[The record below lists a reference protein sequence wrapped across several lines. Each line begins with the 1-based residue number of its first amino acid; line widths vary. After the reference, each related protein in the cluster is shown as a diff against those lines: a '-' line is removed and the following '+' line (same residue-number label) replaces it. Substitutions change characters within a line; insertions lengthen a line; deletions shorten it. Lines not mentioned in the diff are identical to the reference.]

1 MNFSPLARRLAIL
14 VCGRRKAIPNSMPEL
29 PEVETVCRSLRPHLV
44 GRTIRRIRVLE
55 PRLRIP
61 VDKSALSALAGKTV
75 DGISRI
81 AKYIVFTLSEE
92 QAWIFHLGMSGKLI
106 CVTPEQALQKHDH
119 IIVELEGGG
128 ELRYHDP
135 RRFGLCLVVKQHRL
149 RELPQLCGIGLD
161 PFDPAL
167 DGEYLFRFT
176 RVSERRI
183 RDLLLDQHIVAGL
196 GNIYANEILSLA
208 GIKPTTRAHRLSRKQ
223 AQKLAATIPRLLS
236 DAIRWCGTSFSDYRD
251 ADDRSGEFQN
261 HLQVYDRDGQACRRC
276 AAVVKRVAIGNRS
289 AFYCPTCQK

>member
-1 MNFSPLARRLAIL
+1 
-14 VCGRRKAIPNSMPEL
+14 MPEL
-29 PEVETVCRSLRPHLV
+29 PEVETVCRSLRPHIL

-55 PRLRIP
+55 ARLRVP
-61 VDKSALSALAGKTV
+61 VDASALRALAGKRV
-75 DGISRI
+75 EGISRI
-81 AKYIVFTLSEE
+81 GKYIVLSLS
-92 QAWIFHLGMSGKLI
+92 QGQVWLFHLGMSGKLI
-106 CVTPEQALQKHDH
+106 CVAPGQALQKHDH

-135 RRFGLCLVVKQHRL
+135 RRFGLSLVVKKHRL
-149 RELPQLCGIGLD
+149 HELPQLRGIGLD

-176 RVSERRI
+176 RASERRI

-208 GIKPTTRAHRLSRKQ
+208 GIKPTTRSHRLSRKQ
-223 AQKLAATIPRLLS
+223 VQKLAATIPSLLG

-261 HLQVYDRDGQACRRC
+261 HLQVYDRNGQACRRC
-276 AAVVKRVAIGNRS
+276 ANIVKRVPIGNRS